1 MAKTQFKSELDEAIH
16 GAASGLYRAKVI
28 DKKTMRE
35 YDDLCIEAAPDFDPK
50 EIARIR
56 EAVHVSQGVFA
67 AYLNT
72 SASTIQQ
79 WERGDRKPNGV
90 AARLLQLVQ
99 KHGLALFA

>member
-28 DKKTMRE
+28 GKKTMRE